1 MTRENPPFRGDHV
14 GSLLRPAA
22 LKQAREEFLGK
33 QTASENL
40 GPHNDSGLKNVE
52 DQCIREVVSLQERA
66 GLKAVTD
73 GEFRRRSWW
82 LEMIMTWKGFSADR
96 QDASSPFAWKNEGG
110 KQQDFS
116 HLRINGKIEWQESAV
131 VDAFSFLRD
140 NTHVLPKVTMPA
152 PPVIHCFA
160 GGDPGILS
168 GYYDDIEEFW
178 SDLTSA
184 YRSELAEL
192 VAAGARYIQID
203 DVTLPFLCDPEYDA
217 VFDSWGHGVKG
228 MLDEYARRINDC
240 LEGLPDNVTVTMHQ
254 CRGNR
259 EGFWAA
265 EGGYDPV
272 ADVLFNQIN
281 VQGYFLEYDT
291 ARAGSF
297 EPLRLV
303 PEGKVAALGLVS
315 TKTPE
320 LEKKDDLKRRINEAA
335 RHAPLERLSLTT
347 QCGFASSIVGNPLSE
362 DDELAKLERIVEVAT
377 DVWGGL

>member
-1 MTRENPPFRGDHV
+1 
-14 GSLLRPAA
+14 
-22 LKQAREEFLGK
+22 
-33 QTASENL
+33 
-40 GPHNDSGLKNVE
+40 
-52 DQCIREVVSLQERA
+52 
-66 GLKAVTD
+66 
-73 GEFRRRSWW
+73 
-82 LEMIMTWKGFSADR
+82 
-96 QDASSPFAWKNEGG
+96 
-110 KQQDFS
+110 
-116 HLRINGKIEWQESAV
+116 
-131 VDAFSFLRD
+131 
-140 NTHVLPKVTMPA
+140 MPA

-265 EGGYDPV
+265 E
-272 ADVLFNQIN
+272 
-281 VQGYFLEYDT
+281 
-291 ARAGSF
+291 
-297 EPLRLV
+297 
-303 PEGKVAALGLVS
+303 
-315 TKTPE
+315 
-320 LEKKDDLKRRINEAA
+320 
-335 RHAPLERLSLTT
+335 
-347 QCGFASSIVGNPLSE
+347 E
-362 DDELAKLERIVEVAT
+362 DMIP
-377 DVWGGL
+377 